1 MLLNFII
8 LAVVVWILQTVFG
21 LWQFKKFSNHI
32 RDLRRE
38 GRVAIGRAK
47 GGFKTGVVV
56 LLVID
61 SYCRIIKG
69 EVMEGRTV
77 FASFKEFNIL
87 NGLTLFELS
96 DELCKSLNLDFQKSV
111 AIMSAKQD
119 YENYQI
125 IQQNEN
131 NSSNQEY

>member
-1 MLLNFII
+1 MLLYVVA
-8 LAVVVWILQTVFG
+8 LAVIVWIAQTLLG
-21 LWQFKKFSNHI
+21 LWQFKRFSNHI
-32 RDLRRE
+32 KSLRTI

-47 GGFKTGVVV
+47 GRFLAGVIV

-61 SYCRIIKG
+61 NYCRIIKG
-69 EVMEGRTV
+69 EIMEGRTV
-77 FASFKEFNIL
+77 FADFKEFNIL

-111 AIMSAKQD
+111 AVMSAKQD

-125 IQQNEN
+125 MQQNEG
-131 NSSNQEY
+131 

>member
-1 MLLNFII
+1 MLLYVVA
-8 LAVVVWILQTVFG
+8 LAVIVWIMQLLLG
-21 LWQFKKFSNHI
+21 LWQFKRFSNHI
-32 RDLRRE
+32 KNLRTI

-47 GGFKTGVVV
+47 GRFLAGVIV

-61 SYCRIIKG
+61 NYCRIIKG
-69 EVMEGRTV
+69 EIMEGRTV
-77 FASFKEFNIL
+77 FADFKEFNIL

-111 AIMSAKQD
+111 AVMSAKQD

-125 IQQNEN
+125 MQQNEG
-131 NSSNQEY
+131 

>member
-1 MLLNFII
+1 MLLW
-8 LAVVVWILQTVFG
+8 LVVAAVTVWILQTVLG

-47 GGFKTGVVV
+47 GGFQTGVVI

-61 SYCRIIKG
+61 DYCKIIKG

-77 FASFKEFNIL
+77 FAGFKEFNIL

-96 DELCKSLNLDFQKSV
+96 DELCKGLNLDFQKSV
-111 AIMSAKQD
+111 AVMSAKKD
-119 YENYQI
+119 YENYQMM
-125 IQQNEN
+125 QAD
-131 NSSNQEY
+131 SSNQNDQ

>member
-1 MLLNFII
+1 MLLW
-8 LAVVVWILQTVFG
+8 LVAAAVTVWILQTVLG

-32 RDLRRE
+32 RDLRGS
-38 GRVAIGRAK
+38 GRVAIGRAR
-47 GGFKTGVVV
+47 GRFLAGVIV

-61 SYCRIIKG
+61 NYCRIIKG
-69 EVMEGRTV
+69 EIMEGRTV
-77 FASFKEFNIL
+77 FAGFKEFNIL

-111 AIMSAKQD
+111 AVMSAKQD

-125 IQQNEN
+125 MQQNEN
-131 NSSNQEY
+131 

>member
-1 MLLNFII
+1 MLLW
-8 LAVVVWILQTVFG
+8 LVVAAVSVWILQTVLG
-21 LWQFKKFSNHI
+21 LWQFKRFSNHI
-32 RDLRRE
+32 RDLRSF

-47 GGFKTGVVV
+47 GGFLSGVIV

-61 SYCRIIKG
+61 NYCRIIKG
-69 EVMEGRTV
+69 EIMEGRTV
-77 FASFKEFNIL
+77 FAGFKEFNIL

-111 AIMSAKQD
+111 AVMSARQD

-125 IQQNEN
+125 MQQ
-131 NSSNQEY
+131 NSSNNDEE

>member
-1 MLLNFII
+1 MLLW
-8 LAVVVWILQTVFG
+8 LVVAAVSVWILQTVLG
-21 LWQFKKFSNHI
+21 LWQFKRFSNHI
-32 RDLRRE
+32 RDLRGT

-47 GGFKTGVVV
+47 GGFVSGVIV

-61 SYCRIIKG
+61 NYCKIIKG
-69 EVMEGRTV
+69 EIMEGRTV
-77 FASFKEFNIL
+77 FADFKEFNIL

-111 AIMSAKQD
+111 AVMSARQD

-125 IQQNEN
+125 MQQ
-131 NSSNQEY
+131 NSSNNDEE

>member
-1 MLLNFII
+1 MLLY
-8 LAVVVWILQTVFG
+8 LVAAAVIVWILQTVFG

-32 RDLRRE
+32 RDLRHE

-47 GGFKTGVVV
+47 GGFKTGVVI

-61 SYCRIIKG
+61 NYCRIIKG
-69 EVMEGRTV
+69 EIMEGRTV
-77 FASFKEFNIL
+77 FAGFKEFNIL

-96 DELCKSLNLDFQKSV
+96 DDLCKSLNLDFQKSV
-111 AIMSAKQD
+111 AVMGAKQD

-125 IQQNEN
+125 MQQN
-131 NSSNQEY
+131 NSGQNE

>member
-1 MLLNFII
+1 MLLW
-8 LAVVVWILQTVFG
+8 LVVAAVTVWILQTVLG

-47 GGFKTGVVV
+47 GGFQTGVVV

-61 SYCRIIKG
+61 DYCKIIKG

-77 FASFKEFNIL
+77 FAGSRN
-87 NGLTLFELS
+87 LTF
-96 DELCKSLNLDFQKSV
+96 
-111 AIMSAKQD
+111 
-119 YENYQI
+119 
-125 IQQNEN
+125 
-131 NSSNQEY
+131 

>member
-1 MLLNFII
+1 MLLW
-8 LAVVVWILQTVFG
+8 LVVTAVVVWILQTALG

-32 RDLRRE
+32 RDLRNI

-47 GGFKTGVVV
+47 GRFLAGVIV

-61 SYCRIIKG
+61 NYCRIIKG
-69 EVMEGRTV
+69 EIMEGRTV
-77 FASFKEFNIL
+77 FADFKEFNIL

-96 DELCKSLNLDFQKSV
+96 DDLCKSLNLSFQQSIAV
-111 AIMSAKQD
+111 MSAKQD

-125 IQQNEN
+125 MQQNE
-131 NSSNQEY
+131 S

>member
-1 MLLNFII
+1 MLLW
-8 LAVVVWILQTVFG
+8 LVAAAVTVWILQTVLG

-32 RDLRRE
+32 RDLRGS
-38 GRVAIGRAK
+38 GRVAIGRAR
-47 GGFKTGVVV
+47 GRFLAGVIV

-61 SYCRIIKG
+61 NYCRITKG
-69 EVMEGRTV
+69 EIMEGRTV
-77 FASFKEFNIL
+77 FAGFKEFNIL

-111 AIMSAKQD
+111 AVMSAKQD

-125 IQQNEN
+125 MQQNEN
-131 NSSNQEY
+131 

>member
-1 MLLNFII
+1 MLLWLVV
-8 LAVVVWILQTVFG
+8 LAVVVWILQTVLG

-32 RDLRRE
+32 RDLRSF
-38 GRVAIGRAK
+38 GRVAIGRAR
-47 GGFKTGVVV
+47 GRFLSGVIV

-61 SYCRIIKG
+61 EYCRIIKG

-77 FASFKEFNIL
+77 FADFKEFNIL

-96 DELCKSLNLDFQKSV
+96 DDLCKSLNLDFQRSIAV
-111 AIMSAKQD
+111 MSAKQD

-125 IQQNEN
+125 MQRD
-131 NSSNQEY
+131 SSNNK